1 MRLKLSGRIFF
12 GFIVIGA
19 LIVALGLVAHF
30 GIDRTNKQVDEAMF
44 AVDTVVKL
52 QKMEIDHRKWAGAVE
67 HTLIQNYSPG
77 MQVNVEMDDHKCAF
91 GKWLFGEPRKVL
103 EARYPKLVPIFEKF
117 EAPHHALHNSVH
129 DVNLNLSE
137 AEDLVGAKNDFL
149 EVTLPALQ
157 EVLKVFNELEEALT
171 GIEEAAHHASVAK
184 ASQIKTVVMVVALLG
199 VLIGLIV
206 IFWVRAG
213 FARIMGG
220 EPEDMNEMLKKIAD
234 GDLRVAI
241 DANARPGSMLAV
253 MGDVKKGL
261 TEIAEDI
268 FKGVES
274 LTLSSAEL
282 AAVSERLGDAAGNA
296 SGKSNTVAAA
306 AEEMSVNMNSVA
318 SASETTAENVNMV
331 AAAAEEMTSTVGEIA
346 QSTEKTRSFS
356 LAAVERTRQASEK
369 IDELGRAAQEVGKVT
384 AVINEISEQTNLLAL
399 NATIEA
405 ARAGE
410 AGKGFAVVANEIKE
424 LARQTAEATQD
435 IRRIIEEI
443 QGSTGATV
451 EEIREVTS
459 VIEEVS
465 ELITTVAAAIEEQTA
480 TTREIAGSVAQ
491 ASHGIAEI
499 NENISQSSSVAGEIS
514 ADIAEVSGLA
524 GELTDSSAQVNNSAG
539 DLGGLGERLKSIV
552 LRFKLDKQAADA
564 SSSVS
569 AYSGAEVGDL
579 MPWTSSFENG
589 VSEFDNQHH
598 RLVDLINELYKAM
611 KMGRANDVIVKV
623 LDELVDY
630 TGTHFAAEERLM
642 VEHQYPDY
650 DSHIVIHREFVA
662 TVVDFQKKF
671 KAGEATL
678 SLDLLEFLKD
688 WLIGHI
694 KGVDRKYGPFFNGK
708 GVY

>member
-1 MRLKLSGRIFF
+1 MRLKLSRQIFM
-12 GFIVIGA
+12 GFVTIGA
-19 LIVALGLVAHF
+19 LLVGLGLVSYF
-30 GIDRTNKQVDEAMF
+30 GISSIKDKSEEAVFSVGTIVD
-44 AVDTVVKL
+44 L
-52 QKMEIDHRKWAGAVE
+52 QKMEIAHHKWAEKVE
-67 HTLIQNYSPG
+67 QTLLRDYTPG
-77 MQVNVEMDDHKCAF
+77 LLVDVELDDHKCGF
-91 GKWLFGEPRKVL
+91 GKWLYGPERKVL
-103 EARYPKLVPIFEKF
+103 EQRYPELAPILKKF
-117 EAPHHALHNSVH
+117 EEPHHRLHETIK
-129 DVNLNLSE
+129 DINLNLRE
-137 AEDLVGAKNDFL
+137 AEDLEGAKDDYNMN
-149 EVTLPALQ
+149 TRPALE
-157 EVLKVFNELEEALT
+157 EVLQNFHELEKVLSS
-171 GIEEAAHHASVAK
+171 IEKRAAEAAEAK
-184 ASQIKTVVMVVALLG
+184 AAQVNLIVMVVALLG
-199 VLIGLIV
+199 ILVGFVV
-206 IFWVRAG
+206 IFWVRSA

-220 EPEDMNEMLKKIAD
+220 EPEDMNEMLKKIAA

-241 DANARPGSMLAV
+241 PVNARPGSMLAA
-253 MGDVKKGL
+253 MGEVKQGL
-261 TEIAEDI
+261 TEIAGDI
-268 FKGVES
+268 YNGVES

-296 SGKSNTVAAA
+296 SNKSNTVAAA

-318 SASETTAENVNMV
+318 NASETTAENVNMV

-346 QSTEKTRSFS
+346 QSTEKTRAFS

-369 IDELGRAAQEVGKVT
+369 INELGRAAQEVGKVT

-405 ARAGE
+405 ARAGD

-443 QGSTGATV
+443 QGSTGETV
-451 EEIREVTS
+451 AEIREVTS

-499 NENISQSSSVAGEIS
+499 NENISQSSTVAGEIS
-514 ADIAEVSGLA
+514 ADIAEVSVIA
-524 GELTDSSAQVNNSAG
+524 GELTESSAQVNNSAG
-539 DLGGLGERLKSIV
+539 DLGGLGERLKRIV
-552 LRFKLDKQAADA
+552 LRFKLDTQVTA
-564 SSSVS
+564 SSSKSQPSS
-569 AYSGAEVGDL
+569 AQVNDL
-579 MPWTSSFENG
+579 MPWTSSFVNG
-589 VSEFDNQHH
+589 VTEFDNQHH
-598 RLVDLINELYKAM
+598 RLVDLVNELYKAM
-611 KMGRANDVIVKV
+611 KSGRGNDVIDKV
-623 LDELVDY
+623 LDELVSY
-630 TGTHFAAEERLM
+630 TATHFAAEEKLM
-642 VEHQYPDY
+642 VQHKYPDY
-650 DSHIVIHREFVA
+650 DSHVRIHRELVA

-694 KGVDRKYGPFFNGK
+694 KGVDRKYGPFFNSK

>member
-1 MRLKLSGRIFF
+1 MRLKLSRQIFS
-12 GFIVIGA
+12 GFTVIGS
-19 LIVALGLVAHF
+19 LLVILGLVSFLGLNTMHQKAE
-30 GIDRTNKQVDEAMF
+30 EAMS
-44 AVDTVVKL
+44 AVDTVVEL
-52 QKMEIDHRKWAGAVE
+52 QRMEIDLYKLSQAIE
-67 HTLIQNYSPG
+67 ETLLRVYTPG
-77 MQVNVEMDDHKCAF
+77 MLVKVGTDDHECQF
-91 GKWLFGEPRKVL
+91 GKWLYGEPRKAL
-103 EARYPKLVPIFEKF
+103 EARFPQLVPILKKIEI
-117 EAPHHALHNSVH
+117 PHREIHSSVN
-129 DVNLNLSE
+129 DINRNLSE
-137 AEDLVGAKNDFL
+137 AEDLEGAKGDFH
-149 EVTLPALQ
+149 EVTQPALQ
-157 EVLKVFNELEEALT
+157 EVFKLFHELQGVLVEIQL
-171 GIEEAAHHASVAK
+171 AADAASVAK
-184 ASQIKTVVMVVALLG
+184 AAQIKTTVMVVALLG
-199 VLIGLIV
+199 VMFGLVV

-213 FARIMGG
+213 FSRIMGG
-220 EPEDMNEMLKKIAD
+220 EPEDMGEMLKKIAE
-234 GDLRVAI
+234 GDLTVAV
-241 DANARPGSMLAV
+241 DAGARPGSMLAAL
-253 MGDVKKGL
+253 GETRQGL
-261 TEIAEDI
+261 VSIAGDI

-274 LTLSSAEL
+274 LTLSSTEL

-306 AEEMSVNMNSVA
+306 AEEMSVNMNSV
-318 SASETTAENVNMV
+318 STASETTAGNVNMV

-346 QSTEKTRSFS
+346 QSTEKTRAIS

-465 ELITTVAAAIEEQTA
+465 ELVTTVAAAIEEQTA
-480 TTREIAGSVAQ
+480 TTREIAGSVEQ
-491 ASHGIAEI
+491 ASQGIAEI
-499 NENISQSSSVAGEIS
+499 NDNIAQSSTVAGEIS
-514 ADIAEVSGLA
+514 ADIAEVSTLA
-524 GELTDSSAQVNNSAG
+524 GDLSNSSSQVNNSAG
-539 DLGGLGERLKSIV
+539 DLSELGERLKSIV
-552 LRFKLDKQAADA
+552 LRFKFDKTAAV

-569 AYSGAEVGDL
+569 LSSATEVADL
-579 MPWTSSFENG
+579 MPWNSSFENG

-598 RLVDLINELYKAM
+598 RLVDLVNELYKAM
-611 KMGRANDVIVKV
+611 KMGRGDDAIARV

-630 TGTHFAAEERLM
+630 TATHFAAEERLM

-650 DSHIVIHREFVA
+650 DSHIVIHREFVS
-662 TVVDFQKKF
+662 TVVDFQEKF

-694 KGVDRKYGPFFNGK
+694 KGVDRRYGPFFNGK
-708 GVY
+708 GIY

>member
-1 MRLKLSGRIFF
+1 MRLKISRQILL
-12 GFIVIGA
+12 GFLAVGF
-19 LIVALGLVAHF
+19 LIVALGLTSYL
-30 GIDRTNKQVDEAMF
+30 GIGTMNRKTAESML
-44 AVDTVVKL
+44 AVDTLVELQRFELDHYKL
-52 QKMEIDHRKWAGAVE
+52 AGKVE
-67 HTLIQNYSPG
+67 RLLLQDYIPG
-77 MQVNVEMDDHKCAF
+77 MQVDVETDCSKCDF
-91 GKWLFGEPRKVL
+91 GKWLQGESRKAL
-103 EARYPKLVPIFEKF
+103 EVKFPQLTSILKSFEK
-117 EAPHHALHNSVH
+117 PHRLMHESI
-129 DVNLNLSE
+129 DEVNLNLSE
-137 AEDLVGAKNDFL
+137 AESIAGAKGDYRSVTQPAMH
-149 EVTLPALQ
+149 EVFKSFH
-157 EVLKVFNELEEALT
+157 EIGEALAE
-171 GIEEAAHHASVAK
+171 IEEAAHHRAEAEAVRVEMA
-184 ASQIKTVVMVVALLG
+184 IVIVALLG
-199 VLIGLIV
+199 VLISLIV

-552 LRFKLDKQAADA
+552 LRFKLDKQVAD
-564 SSSVS
+564 SSSSAS
-569 AYSGAEVGDL
+569 AYSGTEVGDL